1 MQRRALMK
9 VGALAVGVGG
19 LATPRLAPGQAQRR
33 VLRFAPQADL
43 AILDPITT
51 TGFVT
56 RNHAFLVFDT
66 LYGWDERYRARPQ
79 MVEGHTVEDD
89 GRTWAMTLREG
100 LRFHDGEPVRAR
112 DVVASLKRWGARDS
126 FGLAVMAATDEIAAP
141 SDRTIRWRLKRPFP
155 LLPDALGKVGANVAF
170 VMPERLAGTD
180 SAVPISE
187 MVGSGPYRF
196 VADERVPGSRAV
208 YARFE
213 GYIPRAD
220 GVEASLLAGPKVAHF
235 DRVEWLTIPD
245 ATTAAAALRRN
256 EIDWWEQPTVDLL
269 PTLAR
274 ARGVKTEVLDPT
286 GAIGMLRFNHLHP
299 PFDNAAVRRAVLG
312 AVSQE
317 DMMTAVAGQDRA
329 LWRDGVGVF
338 TPGSQMA
345 SDEGMEVLTG
355 PRDLAASRRALAA
368 AGYKGEKVLLMAP
381 TDFPAINAMSEVAAD
396 LFRKL
401 GMNLDYVATDWGSA
415 LRRQANR
422 DAPERGGYNAFCTYT
437 AGVNQFNPAAHN
449 FIRGSGLTATFGWS
463 TSPRLEELREEWLRS
478 ADDDTRRRLG
488 REMQRQAFIDVPY
501 VPLGQFYQPTA
512 YRDDLTGVLR
522 GLALFWNVK
531 RG

>member
-1 MQRRALMK
+1 M
-9 VGALAVGVGG
+9 
-19 LATPRLAPGQAQRR
+19 
-33 VLRFAPQADL
+33 LRFAPQADL
-43 AILDPITT
+43 AILDPIAT

-66 LYGWDERYRARPQ
+66 LYGWDEQYRAQPQ
-79 MVEGHTVEDD
+79 MVEGHAVEAD
-89 GRTWAMTLREG
+89 GRTWTMTLREG

-112 DVVASLKRWGARDS
+112 DVVASLKRWGTRDS
-126 FGLAVMAATDEIAAP
+126 FGLAVMAAVDDLAAT
-141 SDRTIRWRLKRPFP
+141 SDRTFRWQLKRPFP

-170 VMPERLAGTD
+170 IMPERLASTD
-180 SAVPISE
+180 GAVPVSE

-196 VADERVPGSRAV
+196 VAAERIAGSRAV

-213 GYIPRAD
+213 GYAPRQ
-220 GVEASLLAGPKVAHF
+220 GGTASLLAGPKVAHF

-245 ATTAAAALRRN
+245 AATAAAALRRN

-269 PTLAR
+269 PTLQR
-274 ARGVKTEVLDPT
+274 GRGVKVEILDPT
-286 GAIGMLRFNHLHP
+286 GAIGILRFNHLHP
-299 PFDNAAVRRAVLG
+299 PFDNVAIRRAVLG
-312 AVSQE
+312 AVNQA
-317 DMMTAVAGQDRA
+317 DVMTAVAGTDRS

-338 TPGSQMA
+338 TPGSLMA
-345 SDEGMEVLTG
+345 SDVGMEVLTG
-355 PRDLAASRRALAA
+355 PRDLDASRRALEA

-381 TDFPAINAMSEVAAD
+381 TDFPAINAMSEVIGD

-401 GMNLDYVATDWGSA
+401 GLNLDYVATDWGSA

-422 DAPERGGYNAFCTYT
+422 EAPERGGYNAFCTYT

-463 TSPRLEELREEWLRS
+463 TSPRLEALRDEWLQS
-478 ADDDTRRRLG
+478 TDDETRRRIG
-488 REMQRQAFIDVPY
+488 QEMQRQAFVDVPY

-512 YRDDLTGVLR
+512 YREDLGGVLK
-522 GLALFWNVK
+522 GPALFWNVR